1 MKANLGKVEQGIRLC
16 LGAIGVAA
24 VLGSDEFGM
33 VEGIALLLSVFLLL
47 NGLTARCYLWA
58 WLGLTSKKSGCN
70 LDHSGGRRLQ

>member
-16 LGAIGVAA
+16 IGAIGVAA

-58 WLGLTSKKSGCN
+58 WLGLNSKKSGCN

>member
-24 VLGSDEFGM
+24 VLASDEFGM
-33 VEGIALLLSVFLLL
+33 VEGVALLLSVFLLL

-58 WLGLTSKKSGCN
+58 WLGLNSNKSGCD
-70 LDHSGGRRLQ
+70 LDQSGRQPLQ